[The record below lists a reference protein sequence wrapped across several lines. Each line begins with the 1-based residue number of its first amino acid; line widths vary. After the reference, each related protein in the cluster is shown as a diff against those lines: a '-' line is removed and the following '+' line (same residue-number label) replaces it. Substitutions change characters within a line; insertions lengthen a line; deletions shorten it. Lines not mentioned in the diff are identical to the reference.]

1 VRPLPSAEFGA
12 LLAHHLA
19 EGLSYFEAYC
29 ATLNALQKPAAQ
41 VGAEL
46 EALYGQNFEL
56 VGALQ
61 RSDDDFSG
69 IETWGSAAFYQ

>member
-1 VRPLPSAEFGA
+1 LNWTNFKPRPGTL
-12 LLAHHLA
+12 
-19 EGLSYFEAYC
+19 EAYC
-29 ATLNALQKPAAQ
+29 ATLKALRKPVAQ

-46 EALYGQNFEL
+46 EALYGQNFKL

-69 IETWGSAAFYQ
+69 IETWGSTTFYR